1 MFSQN
6 PLHIKTNI
14 SKDVSSIYN
23 KKRRRPNKYIFDKS
37 VKRLF
42 MSDLNLD
49 LNDLN
54 DLNVSKQAVVSTEKL
69 RERNLSKGI

>member
-1 MFSQN
+1 M
-6 PLHIKTNI
+6 
-14 SKDVSSIYN
+14 
-23 KKRRRPNKYIFDKS
+23 
-37 VKRLF
+37 KRLF

-69 RERNLSKGI
+69 IERNLSKGI